1 MATRTKARQVTSSPY
16 QRYFVY
22 APIGAG
28 QLLVEKIRE
37 LPRAVSQVAVD
48 PRGKVMEAYEDL
60 AKRGEELVSSI
71 RRSAPTQRAVEQ
83 ARTARSR
90 VKAATTSVGKAVDA
104 GAQATKSAAKKVG

>member
-1 MATRTKARQVTSSPY
+1 MATKTRTTTVTTNPY
-16 QRYFVY
+16 RKYFVY

-28 QLLVEKIRE
+28 QLLVEKMRE
-37 LPRAVSQVAVD
+37 LPTAVSQIAVD
-48 PRGKVMEAYEDL
+48 PRGKVMKAYDGL

-104 GAQATKSAAKKVG
+104 TAQATRSAAKKVG